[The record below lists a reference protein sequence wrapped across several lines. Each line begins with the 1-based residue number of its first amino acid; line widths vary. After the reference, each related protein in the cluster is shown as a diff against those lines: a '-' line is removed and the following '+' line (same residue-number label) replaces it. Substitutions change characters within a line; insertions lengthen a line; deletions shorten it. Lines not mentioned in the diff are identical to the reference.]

1 MKRLVVSTFPRVI
14 RLVAGRLSRR
24 ICFPPLAPSKDGRFS
39 IHARRRSQ
47 PNGMRVAWGAGLGDS
62 SVWRPGRAGLRDL
75 GQGMDEW
82 RALIAT
88 AGDLVVT
95 DGGR

>member
-1 MKRLVVSTFPRVI
+1 
-14 RLVAGRLSRR
+14 
-24 ICFPPLAPSKDGRFS
+24 
-39 IHARRRSQ
+39 
-47 PNGMRVAWGAGLGDS
+47 MRVAWGAGLGDS
-62 SVWRPGRAGLRDL
+62 SAWRPGRAGLRDL
-75 GQGMDEW
+75 GQGMNGG